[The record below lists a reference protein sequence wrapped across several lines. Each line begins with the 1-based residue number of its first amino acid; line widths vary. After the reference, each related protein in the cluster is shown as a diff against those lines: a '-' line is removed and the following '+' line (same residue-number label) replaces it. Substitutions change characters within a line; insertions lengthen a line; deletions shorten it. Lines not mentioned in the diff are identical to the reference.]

1 MRYFFERKPMSD
13 YDFLSL
19 NKPELAF
26 LADEFGA
33 LVKGTTKQDFADALS
48 ERPITADDVKEAL
61 KQRQQRI
68 LESHPNHKEPVIL
81 KDDDVTLIR
90 MRRAN
95 PTFEYR
101 NYTFT
106 QQHPYVLMSV
116 ADANDLLRMETGF
129 LMASPEEA
137 KEFYG
142 RS

>member
-1 MRYFFERKPMSD
+1 MSD
-13 YDFLSL
+13 YDFMSL
-19 NKPELAF
+19 NKPELSF
-26 LADEFGA
+26 LADEFGV
-33 LVKGTTKQDFADALS
+33 LVKGNNKQDFVTALE
-48 ERPITADDVKEAL
+48 ERQVTPDEVKEAL

-95 PTFEYR
+95 PMYEYR
-101 NYTFT
+101 NHTFT

-129 LMASPEEA
+129 LVASPEEV